1 MVGCF
6 FQKGIIGLRQSVCA
20 IGLSLIPKEAPR
32 SLLVCCEHADRL
44 QSTKRTSGILL
55 TYITVAGLNVRDNF
69 HFGSKIDRYYKLK
82 LNKRQP
88 GKIARPIISNIGLEL
103 FAQIFTDRGGMS
115 FVPEH

>member
-32 SLLVCCEHADRL
+32 NLFVCCEDADRL
-44 QSTKRTSGILL
+44 QSTKRVRGILL

-69 HFGSKIDRYYKLK
+69 NFGSKIDRYYRLK
-82 LNKRQP
+82 LNKGEL
-88 GKIARPIISNIGLEL
+88 GKFARPIISNIGLEF
-103 FAQIFTDRGGMS
+103 FAQRFTDRGGKS